1 MNSKGKI
8 VSEML
13 AAWASQSIDEILEY
27 FTQDAVCHAMPAQP
41 LVGQAAI
48 REGLQQIFNES
59 TVDNFETLNQ
69 LEHGNWVMNERL
81 DHFTIEGAKVA
92 LPVAGV
98 FMFKGDKIKL
108 WRDYFD
114 PAVLTPLSQKAD
126 SSDR

>member
-1 MNSKGKI
+1 MKSKGQI

-13 AAWASQSIDEILEY
+13 AAWASHSIDEILGY
-27 FTQDAVCHAMPAQP
+27 FTQDAVCHAMPTQP
-41 LVGQAAI
+41 LVGKAAI

-69 LEHGNWVMNERL
+69 LEHGNWIMNERL
-81 DHFTIEGAKVA
+81 DHFIIEGTKVA

-98 FMFKGDKIKL
+98 FMLEGDKIKL

-114 PAVLTPLSQKAD
+114 PAVLVPPSQKAD
-126 SSDR
+126 